1 MDYWWC
7 RREAYAGV
15 VGLKD
20 GDFDAFVLEVTLALG
35 EEERGV
41 VRSGVPVWHQLCL
54 TTSLALHVNRPVS
67 QEGDL
72 VGRHIGLSRES

>member
-1 MDYWWC
+1 
-7 RREAYAGV
+7 
-15 VGLKD
+15 
-20 GDFDAFVLEVTLALG
+20 
-35 EEERGV
+35 V